1 MIVQDLKRIPNGY
14 ENGKKLFEITSI
26 HTNLVYGEFNFRFLL
41 DSTYKTIGNTR
52 QQQISM
58 LDFLNTKHSIC
69 FLCALSSKRV
79 DVLNNARIKLKGF
92 IGEILNRFRMDLTK

>member
-1 MIVQDLKRIPNGY
+1 MLNDYYLLQIFKNFKELNTMIVQDLKRIPNGY

-58 LDFLNTKHSIC
+58 LDFLNTKH
-69 FLCALSSKRV
+69 
-79 DVLNNARIKLKGF
+79 
-92 IGEILNRFRMDLTK
+92 